1 MKKLSK
7 IVALLLAGALT
18 MLLFTACS
26 GGGGGGSF
34 GHRDKDEEDR
44 AFGKFTSM
52 TQASGLTVNDENL
65 QAVADGHLQKD
76 LNSSVEI
83 FGAKLV
89 GKVHVEGEDQKEL
102 TITVTGS
109 YKYGY
114 IVNTI
119 LNEIQDAV
127 GKKRRAADHGGDD
140 QPFAAALDQAVE
152 GKDAALVV
160 VVGLHGDQHVLD
172 CGHERHGPDDER
184 KCAQD
189 HVLTDGA
196 DAAVVGDDGFHG
208 VHGARADVAVDDA
221 ERNEQHTGGE
231 GDGTVPALT
240 LLVLETCL
248 QFVVCHVD
256 SLRHLISV
264 GTEIF
269 YAVFIY
275 KSSLAHRGALDNN
288 PQLGSIRLRR

>member
-76 LNSSVEI
+76 LNSSV
-83 FGAKLV
+83 GAKLV

-119 LNEIQDAV
+119 LNEIQEEV
-127 GKKRRAADHGGDD
+127 GKKISGTKVDVKSNGSWTNLG
-140 QPFAAALDQAVE
+140 
-152 GKDAALVV
+152 VV
-160 VVGLHGDQHVLD
+160 V
-172 CGHERHGPDDER
+172 R
-184 KCAQD
+184 
-189 HVLTDGA
+189 TDGTHSYI
-196 DAAVVGDDGFHG
+196 AVAFKV
-208 VHGARADVAVDDA
+208 
-221 ERNEQHTGGE
+221 
-231 GDGTVPALT
+231 
-240 LLVLETCL
+240 
-248 QFVVCHVD
+248 
-256 SLRHLISV
+256 
-264 GTEIF
+264 
-269 YAVFIY
+269 
-275 KSSLAHRGALDNN
+275 KN
-288 PQLGSIRLRR
+288 PNYNKNK

>member
-102 TITVTGS
+102 TITMTGR
-109 YKYGY
+109 YEYGF
-114 IVNTI
+114 VVSRI
-119 LNEIQDAV
+119 LTEIQEEIN
-127 GKKRRAADHGGDD
+127 KKWPETKVNVSGRGSWTKLG
-140 QPFAAALDQAVE
+140 
-152 GKDAALVV
+152 VV
-160 VVGLHGDQHVLD
+160 V
-172 CGHERHGPDDER
+172 RS
-184 KCAQD
+184 
-189 HVLTDGA
+189 
-196 DAAVVGDDGFHG
+196 
-208 VHGARADVAVDDA
+208 
-221 ERNEQHTGGE
+221 
-231 GDGTVPALT
+231 DGT
-240 LLVLETCL
+240 
-248 QFVVCHVD
+248 H
-256 SLRHLISV
+256 SYI
-264 GTEIF
+264 
-269 YAVFIY
+269 AVAFQI
-275 KSSLAHRGALDNN
+275 DN
-288 PQLGSIRLRR
+288 PKK

>member
-26 GGGGGGSF
+26 GGGGSSF

-44 AFGKFTSM
+44 AFGKFKGM
-52 TQASGLTVNDENL
+52 AQASNVTENDKSL

-89 GKVHVEGEDQKEL
+89 GEVHVDGEDQEYL

-119 LNEIQDAV
+119 LNEIQEKSA
-127 GKKRRAADHGGDD
+127 
-140 QPFAAALDQAVE
+140 
-152 GKDAALVV
+152 
-160 VVGLHGDQHVLD
+160 
-172 CGHERHGPDDER
+172 R
-184 KCAQD
+184 KSPAQK
-189 HVLTDGA
+189 LM
-196 DAAVVGDDGFHG
+196 
-208 VHGARADVAVDDA
+208 
-221 ERNEQHTGGE
+221 
-231 GDGTVPALT
+231 
-240 LLVLETCL
+240 
-248 QFVVCHVD
+248 
-256 SLRHLISV
+256 
-264 GTEIF
+264 
-269 YAVFIY
+269 
-275 KSSLAHRGALDNN
+275 
-288 PQLGSIRLRR
+288 